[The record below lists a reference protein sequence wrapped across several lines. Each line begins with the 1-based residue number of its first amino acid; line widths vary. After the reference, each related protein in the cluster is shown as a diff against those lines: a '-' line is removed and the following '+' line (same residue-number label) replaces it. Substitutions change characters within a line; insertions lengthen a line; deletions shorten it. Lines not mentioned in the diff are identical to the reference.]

1 MACPMISSVKGCVWC
16 MYKIGVIGE
25 KDAVLGFKAL
35 GFSVFPVE
43 NREQAAKTLTEL
55 AKNRYAVI
63 YITEQT
69 AANIKNEINQYR
81 EERFPAVIPI
91 PGIQGSL
98 GIGMQGVKKCVE
110 KAVGADILFRDE

>member
-1 MACPMISSVKGCVWC
+1 MTSFAKGCVWF

-43 NREQAAKTLTEL
+43 NREQAAKALSEM
-55 AKNRYAVI
+55 ARDKYAVI

-69 AANIKNEINQYR
+69 ASKIQNEINEYR
-81 EERFPAVIPI
+81 NERIPAVIPI

-110 KAVGADILFRDE
+110 KAVGADILFQDA

>member
-1 MACPMISSVKGCVWC
+1 

-43 NREQAAKTLTEL
+43 SKEQAAKVLVKL
-55 AKNRYAVI
+55 AAEQYAVV

-69 AANIKNEINQYR
+69 AASMENEINQYR
-81 EERFPAVIPI
+81 ERLFPAVIPI

-98 GIGMQGVKKCVE
+98 GIGMQGVKKSVE

>member
-1 MACPMISSVKGCVWC
+1 

-25 KDAVLGFKAL
+25 KDAVLGFKSL

-43 NREQAAKTLTEL
+43 NREQAEKTLAML
-55 AKNRYAVI
+55 AEDNYAVI

-69 AANIKNEINQYR
+69 AVNITDKINQYR
-81 EERFPAVIPI
+81 ESRFPAVIPI

-98 GIGMQGVKKCVE
+98 GIGMQGVKECVE
-110 KAVGADILFRDE
+110 KAVGADILFNE

>member
-1 MACPMISSVKGCVWC
+1 

-35 GFSVFPVE
+35 GFNVFPVE
-43 NREQAAKTLTEL
+43 GKEQAGWILSEL
-55 AKNRYAVI
+55 AKDNYAVV

-69 AANIKNEINQYR
+69 AAEIENEINQYR

-91 PGIQGSL
+91 PSIQGSK
-98 GIGMQGVKKCVE
+98 GIGMQGIRKCVE

>member
-1 MACPMISSVKGCVWC
+1 

-25 KDAVLGFKAL
+25 KDAVTGFIAL

-43 NREQAAKTLTEL
+43 SREQAAAVLSDL
-55 AKNRYAVI
+55 AEDRYAVI

-69 AANIKNEINQYR
+69 AANIENEINQYR
-81 EERFPAVIPI
+81 ERRFPAIIPI

-98 GIGMQGVKKCVE
+98 GIGMNGVKRCVE

>member
-1 MACPMISSVKGCVWC
+1 

-35 GFSVFPVE
+35 GFSVFPVK
-43 NREQAAKTLTEL
+43 NKEQAASVLHRL
-55 AKNRYAVI
+55 ASDNYAVI

-69 AANIKNEINQYR
+69 AAGIKNEIDQYR
-81 EERFPAVIPI
+81 ENRFPVLIPI

-98 GIGMQGVKKCVE
+98 GIGMQGIKKSVE
-110 KAVGADILFRDE
+110 KAVGADILFREE

>member
-1 MACPMISSVKGCVWC
+1 

-43 NREQAAKTLTEL
+43 NKEQAGRILSEL
-55 AKNRYAVI
+55 AQDKYAVV
-63 YITEQT
+63 YITEQI
-69 AANIKNEINQYR
+69 AANIENELNQYR
-81 EERFPAVIPI
+81 EKRFPAVIPI
-91 PGIQGSL
+91 PGIQGSM

-110 KAVGADILFRDE
+110 KAIGADILFRDE

>member
-1 MACPMISSVKGCVWC
+1 

-25 KDAVLGFKAL
+25 KDAVMGFIAL

-43 NREQAAKTLTEL
+43 NREQAAAVLSDL
-55 AKNRYAVI
+55 AEERYAVI

-69 AANIKNEINQYR
+69 AANIENEINQYR
-81 EERFPAVIPI
+81 ESRFPAIIPI

-98 GIGMQGVKKCVE
+98 GIGMNGVKRCVE

>member
-1 MACPMISSVKGCVWC
+1 

-25 KDAVLGFKAL
+25 KDAIMGFKVL

-43 NREQAAKTLTEL
+43 GKEQAGKILSEL
-55 AKNRYAVI
+55 AQEKYAVI

-69 AANIKNEINQYR
+69 AANINNEINQYR
-81 EERFPAVIPI
+81 GERFPAIIPI

-98 GIGMQGVKKCVE
+98 GIGMQGIKKCVE

>member
-1 MACPMISSVKGCVWC
+1 

-25 KDAVLGFKAL
+25 KDAVLGFKSL

-43 NREQAAKTLTEL
+43 NKEQAEKTLSEL
-55 AKNRYAVI
+55 AENNYAVV

-69 AANIKNEINQYR
+69 AVNIAEAINQYR
-81 EERFPAVIPI
+81 ESRFPAVIPI

-110 KAVGADILFRDE
+110 KAVGADIIFNE

>member
-1 MACPMISSVKGCVWC
+1 

-25 KDAVLGFKAL
+25 NDAVLGFKAL

-43 NREQAAKTLTEL
+43 NTQQAAKVLHEL
-55 AKNRYAVI
+55 AKDNYAVI

-69 AANIKNEINQYR
+69 AANIISDINVYR
-81 EERFPAVIPI
+81 EERFPAIIPI
-91 PGIQGSL
+91 PGIQGSM

-110 KAVGADILFRDE
+110 KAVGADILFSDE

>member
-1 MACPMISSVKGCVWC
+1 

-25 KDAVLGFKAL
+25 KDAVMGFIAL

-43 NREQAAKTLTEL
+43 SKEQAASIL
-55 AKNRYAVI
+55 ADLAEEQYAVI

-69 AANIKNEINQYR
+69 AVNIENEINQYR
-81 EERFPAVIPI
+81 ESRFPAIIPI
-91 PGIQGSL
+91 PGVQGSL
-98 GIGMQGVKKCVE
+98 GIGMRGVKRCVE